1 MANKF
6 KNIQAGVLK
15 AFQEEIP
22 SIYYSDKSKKEFNHW
37 KSVMEF
43 HYHDLMKFP
52 KDMFKGKNLI
62 QPIYKGD
69 YKHVAQLYDL
79 CLIVF

>member
-22 SIYYSDKSKKEFNHW
+22 SIYYSDKSKKNLIIG
-37 KSVMEF
+37 KTVMEF
-43 HYHDLMKFP
+43 HYHDLMKFL
-52 KDMFKGKNLI
+52 KTCSMERI
-62 QPIYKGD
+62 
-69 YKHVAQLYDL
+69 
-79 CLIVF
+79 